1 MSQSFTTTAKKN
13 MKNANPKDGR
23 SPSELITN
31 MIEELADWR
40 GALLA
45 QLRKLI
51 LDAAPDLTE
60 EWKWGTAVWVHKGNV
75 LSAGAFKDHVKLN
88 FFKGASLDDPSRLFN
103 AGFEA
108 KATRAIDFHQG
119 AKIDLEAL
127 NGLVRAAVAL
137 NTSGGKRK

>member
-1 MSQSFTTTAKKN
+1 

-23 SPSELITN
+23 SPSDLISDQ
-31 MIEELADWR
+31 IEELADWR
-40 GALLA
+40 GTLLA

-75 LSAGAFKDHVKLN
+75 VAAGAFKDHVKLN
-88 FFKGASLDDPSRLFN
+88 FFKGASLDDPDGLFN

-119 AKIDLEAL
+119 DKINPEAL
-127 NGLVRAAVAL
+127 KALIRAAVGL
-137 NTSGGKRK
+137 NASGVKKKQK

>member
-1 MSQSFTTTAKKN
+1 MKHAKL
-13 MKNANPKDGR
+13 KDGR

-31 MIEELADWR
+31 QIEELADWR
-40 GALLA
+40 GTLLS

-75 LSAGAFKDHVKLN
+75 VAAGAFKDRVKLN
-88 FFKGASLDDPSRLFN
+88 FFEGASLDDPNGLFN

-108 KATRAIDFHQG
+108 KATRAIDFHEG
-119 AKIDLEAL
+119 DKINSEAL
-127 NGLVRAAVAL
+127 KGLIRAAAAL
-137 NTSGGKRK
+137 NVSGGKKKQK